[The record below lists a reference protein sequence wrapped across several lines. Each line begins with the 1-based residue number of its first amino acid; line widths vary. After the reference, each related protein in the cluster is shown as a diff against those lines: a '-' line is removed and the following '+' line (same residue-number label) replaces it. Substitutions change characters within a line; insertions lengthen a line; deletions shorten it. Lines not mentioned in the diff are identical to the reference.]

1 MAKSKMKE
9 KIVSFPKKDD
19 LCDYWNEQVDDAIS
33 DRSTWNDARQKWYR
47 MRMRIRKPKT
57 FPFKNCANVKL
68 PTAEVIIRRLKA
80 GLSQNLFGIRP
91 VVQAIPAPS
100 TNPETGL
107 RAEKFIDH
115 LIMDVDKAK
124 LKSIMALDQE
134 LEQGFVVL
142 KPFWDYEETVRIEES
157 KVEDIPP
164 QLAEIL
170 FSDAPEDEL
179 IPMFIDYYE
188 VDTGES
194 VIEDNIKE
202 IQACIV
208 AFREL
213 GKTEHKLQLKDI
225 LKNNPS
231 FDYYDANRVIL
242 PSDAR
247 CGPQNARWI
256 AFETDIP
263 YEKALSNA
271 ETKGWDIKAL
281 EDIDWVTTQDEEGKK
296 SYLGT
301 NVRKISDIDFKD
313 LNEGIQTYKN
323 QSHLIRLREIYCWYD
338 INGDGVVEKCV
349 ITVAPQ
355 FKKILRKTTLPFDN
369 GKFPAIKLA
378 YEYREDR
385 WLAHRGICEMSED
398 IIKEID
404 TQHNMKLDA
413 MTIRNAPMYTYR
425 VGAVNPRLIK
435 FIPAQAIP
443 RQDKDDLTALNN
455 SNPQADFSWDREQ
468 QMLEAKTGELFG
480 QVDYSLQSMINRR
493 QPRTAEEVGEQANSS
508 RQVFSLDAETTLESF
523 SELWQWYADLWFQY
537 GDDQRVVQYFGEDGF
552 ETIQLKREEIQGMKF
567 IVRGNDR
574 NTNPQ
579 VKMQT
584 AQLILQD
591 VYSAVQTGTAT
602 PQNIFNARRRF
613 YQALGEVRPDL
624 YVSQPPPPA
633 PPQPSPEIIKSI
645 FDKLTPMEQAQIKQL
660 IGIQPDM
667 KGATAEN
674 ELVQRLKASEI
685 DKNKSDIER
694 DKMSTL
700 TNTLKTINEGRQ
712 E

>member
-1 MAKSKMKE
+1 
-9 KIVSFPKKDD
+9 
-19 LCDYWNEQVDDAIS
+19 
-33 DRSTWNDARQKWYR
+33 
-47 MRMRIRKPKT
+47 
-57 FPFKNCANVKL
+57 
-68 PTAEVIIRRLKA
+68 
-80 GLSQNLFGIRP
+80 
-91 VVQAIPAPS
+91 
-100 TNPETGL
+100 
-107 RAEKFIDH
+107 
-115 LIMDVDKAK
+115 
-124 LKSIMALDQE
+124 
-134 LEQGFVVL
+134 
-142 KPFWDYEETVRIEES
+142 
-157 KVEDIPP
+157 
-164 QLAEIL
+164 
-170 FSDAPEDEL
+170 
-179 IPMFIDYYE
+179 
-188 VDTGES
+188 
-194 VIEDNIKE
+194 
-202 IQACIV
+202 
-208 AFREL
+208 
-213 GKTEHKLQLKDI
+213 
-225 LKNNPS
+225 
-231 FDYYDANRVIL
+231 
-242 PSDAR
+242 
-247 CGPQNARWI
+247 
-256 AFETDIP
+256 
-263 YEKALSNA
+263 
-271 ETKGWDIKAL
+271 
-281 EDIDWVTTQDEEGKK
+281 
-296 SYLGT
+296 
-301 NVRKISDIDFKD
+301 
-313 LNEGIQTYKN
+313 
-323 QSHLIRLREIYCWYD
+323 
-338 INGDGVVEKCV
+338 
-349 ITVAPQ
+349 
-355 FKKILRKTTLPFDN
+355 
-369 GKFPAIKLA
+369 
-378 YEYREDR
+378 
-385 WLAHRGICEMSED
+385 MSEKVDEFVLTTD

-537 GDDQRVVQYFGEDGF
+537 GNDQKVIQYFGEDGF

-567 IVRGNDR
+567 LVRGNDR

-591 VYSAVQTGTAT
+591 VYAAVQTGTAT

-624 YVSQPPPPA
+624 YVSQPQPPK

-660 IGIQPDM
+660 IGIQPDI
-667 KGATAEN
+667 KGSSAEN
-674 ELVQRLKASEI
+674 ELNQRLTASEI

-712 E
+712 